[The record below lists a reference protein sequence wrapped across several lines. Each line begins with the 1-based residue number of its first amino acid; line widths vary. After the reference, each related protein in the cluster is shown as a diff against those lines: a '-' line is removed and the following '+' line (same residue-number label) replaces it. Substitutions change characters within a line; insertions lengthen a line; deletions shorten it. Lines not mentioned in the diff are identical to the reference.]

1 MHILLANFTKMVN
14 DSGGMSKV
22 MCAFANELVR
32 RGHKVTIVYSD
43 DKDGKFYYPVDKSI
57 VCYDLRNL
65 DGKRINLPIWKVI
78 ERELW
83 RPFNKK
89 KTEEARHLY
98 FHEKLGPCCRKLLD
112 KLEPDVIVSSN
123 INTSG
128 LLLYKAKTNIPVI
141 TMSHGDVTDHFT
153 TYPDDSVKSISGS
166 AVVQVLLPS
175 YKKIIE
181 NGAPESKVVVIG
193 NAVPQYEF
201 CVDLRVEKSLYNV
214 VTVGR
219 LTKNIKR
226 PHLLIQA
233 FAKLAEKYPNWN
245 LELWGDKDRDA
256 YYKQLQATIKMNN
269 LGGRV
274 FLKGATKNVPNDVL
288 KRADI
293 FAFPSSAEGFGLA
306 LAEGMSAGLPAVG
319 YKNCNGVNEL
329 IEDGVNGILCED
341 GVQSLADA
349 LDRLMGDRELRVN
362 MGKAAKLS
370 MKQYAPELIWD
381 KWEELLERVYYGK
394 GLSGL

>member
-1 MHILLANFTKMVN
+1 MHVLLANFTKMVN

-32 RGHKVTIVYSD
+32 RGHRVTIVYSD
-43 DKDGKFYYPVDKSI
+43 DKDGKFYYPIDKSI

-65 DGKRINLPIWKVI
+65 DGKRIKLPIWKVI

-98 FHEKLGPCCRKLLD
+98 FHEKLGPICKSLIN
-112 KLEPDVIVSSN
+112 KIEPDIIVSSN

-128 LLLYKAKTNIPVI
+128 LLLYKAMTTVPVI
-141 TMSHGDVTDHFT
+141 TMSHGDVSDYFA

-166 AVVQVLLPS
+166 TVFHVLMPS
-175 YKKIIE
+175 FKTIIE
-181 NGAPESKVVVIG
+181 KGAPESKVVVIG
-193 NAVPQYEF
+193 NAVPQYDF
-201 CVDLRVEKSLYNV
+201 CVDLSKEKTVYNV

-226 PHLLIQA
+226 PHLLIEA
-233 FAKLAEKYPNWN
+233 FARVAEKYPNWN
-245 LELWGDKDRDA
+245 LELWGDKDRAA

-274 FLKGATKNVPNDVL
+274 FLKGATKDVPNDVL

-319 YKNCNGVNEL
+319 YNNCKGVNEL
-329 IEDGVNGILCED
+329 IEDGVNGILCKD
-341 GVQSLADA
+341 GAQPLADA
-349 LDRLMGDRELRVN
+349 LDRLMGDRELRVT

-381 KWEELLERVYYGK
+381 KWEELINSVAQARRL
-394 GLSGL
+394 

>member
-1 MHILLANFTKMVN
+1 MLANFTKMVN

-32 RGHKVTIVYSD
+32 RGHRVTIVYSD
-43 DKDGKFYYPVDKSI
+43 DKDGKFYYPIDKSI

-65 DGKRINLPIWKVI
+65 DGKRIKLPIWKVI

-98 FHEKLGPCCRKLLD
+98 FHEKLGPICKSLIN
-112 KLEPDVIVSSN
+112 KIEPDVIVSSN

-128 LLLYKAKTNIPVI
+128 LLLYKAMTTVPVI
-141 TMSHGDVTDHFT
+141 TMSHGDVSDCFA

-175 YKKIIE
+175 YKTIIKK
-181 NGAPESKVVVIG
+181 GAPESKVVVIG
-193 NAVPQYEF
+193 NAVPQYDF
-201 CVDLRVEKSLYNV
+201 CVDLSKDKIVYNV

-226 PHLLIQA
+226 PHLLIEA
-233 FAKLAEKYPNWN
+233 FARIAEKYPNWN
-245 LELWGDKDRDA
+245 LELWGDKDRA
-256 YYKQLQATIKMNN
+256 TYYKQLQATIKMNN

-274 FLKGATKNVPNDVL
+274 FLKGATRDVPNDVL

-319 YKNCNGVNEL
+319 YNNCNGVNEL
-329 IEDGVNGILCED
+329 IEDGINGILCKD
-341 GVQSLADA
+341 GAQPLADA
-349 LDRLMGDRELRVN
+349 LDRLMGDRELRVT
-362 MGKAAKLS
+362 MGKAARLS
-370 MKQYAPELIWD
+370 MRKYAPELIWD
-381 KWEELLERVYYGK
+381 QWEELINSVAQAKRL
-394 GLSGL
+394 

>member
-1 MHILLANFTKMVN
+1 M
-14 DSGGMSKV
+14 
-22 MCAFANELVR
+22 
-32 RGHKVTIVYSD
+32 
-43 DKDGKFYYPVDKSI
+43 
-57 VCYDLRNL
+57 
-65 DGKRINLPIWKVI
+65 
-78 ERELW
+78 
-83 RPFNKK
+83 
-89 KTEEARHLY
+89 
-98 FHEKLGPCCRKLLD
+98 GPCCRELLD
-112 KLEPDVIVSSN
+112 KLEPDLIVSSN

-128 LLLYKAKTNIPVI
+128 LLLYKAKTTIPVI
-141 TMSHGDVTDHFT
+141 TMSHGDVSDHFT

-175 YKKIIE
+175 YKKIIKS
-181 NGAPESKVVVIG
+181 GAPESKVVVIG
-193 NAVPQYEF
+193 NAVPQYDF
-201 CVDLRVEKSLYNV
+201 CVDLSIEKPVYNV

-226 PHLLIQA
+226 PHLLIHA

-245 LELWGDKDRDA
+245 LELWGDKDRAA
-256 YYKQLQATIKMNN
+256 YYKQLQATIKMNK
-269 LGGRV
+269 LEGRI
-274 FLKGATKNVPNDVL
+274 FLKGATKDVPNDVL

-329 IEDGVNGILCED
+329 IKDGVTGILCED
-341 GVQSLADA
+341 GVQTLADA
-349 LDRLMGDRELRVN
+349 LDKLMGDRDLRIK
-362 MGKAAKLS
+362 MGEAARLS

-394 GLSGL
+394 GFSGL

>member
-22 MCAFANELVR
+22 MCTFANELVR

-43 DKDGKFYYPVDKSI
+43 DKDGKFYYPIDKSI

-65 DGKRINLPIWKVI
+65 DGKRIKLPIWKVI

-98 FHEKLGPCCRKLLD
+98 FHEKLGPRCKRLID
-112 KLEPDVIVSSN
+112 KLAPDVIISSN

-128 LLLYKAKTNIPVI
+128 LLLYKANITVPVV
-141 TMSHGDVTDHFT
+141 TMSHGDVSDYFT
-153 TYPDDSVKSISGS
+153 TYPDDSVRSISGS
-166 AVVQVLLPS
+166 KVIQVLLPS
-175 YKKIIE
+175 FKVKME
-181 NGAPESKVVVIG
+181 HGAPKSNVVVIG
-193 NAVPQYEF
+193 NAVPQYDF
-201 CVDLRVEKSLYNV
+201 CVDLSIDKPVYNV

-226 PHLLIQA
+226 PHLLIEA
-233 FAKLAEKYPNWN
+233 FAKVAEKYPNWN
-245 LELWGDKDRDA
+245 LELWGDKDRTA
-256 YYKQLQATIKMNN
+256 YYKQLQATIKMNK
-269 LGGRV
+269 LEGRV
-274 FLKGATKNVPNDVL
+274 FLKGATKDVPNDVL

-329 IEDGVNGILCED
+329 IEDGVTGILCED
-341 GVQSLADA
+341 GVQTLADA
-349 LDRLMGDRELRVN
+349 LDKLMGDRELRIK
-362 MGKAAKLS
+362 MGKSAKLS
-370 MKQYAPELIWD
+370 MRQYAPELIWD
-381 KWEELLERVYYGK
+381 KWEELINSVVQAK
-394 GLSGL
+394 